1 MLHSMVILVL
11 IVCVT
16 RTLTNGR
23 PTGRCRGSIREAG
36 CTPASVFVK
45 KLKTEMLGNPP
56 PAMVFIMT
64 DDWRSVAETQSALR
78 QAAMPNTRTVA
89 LGGPERRGR
98 GRHRLC
104 REGIETNQSLCSQDA
119 LNHDPMAGAGSLS
132 SLGTFVEF
140 WAELEIVAEA
150 DVAVVGHSSN
160 VGRLIEAIRTKA
172 PAAVSVDIA
181 WNPN

>member
-1 MLHSMVILVL
+1 
-11 IVCVT
+11 
-16 RTLTNGR
+16 
-23 PTGRCRGSIREAG
+23 
-36 CTPASVFVK
+36 
-45 KLKTEMLGNPP
+45 
-56 PAMVFIMT
+56 
-64 DDWRSVAETQSALR
+64 
-78 QAAMPNTRTVA
+78 
-89 LGGPERRGR
+89 
-98 GRHRLC
+98 
-104 REGIETNQSLCSQDA
+104 
-119 LNHDPMAGAGSLS
+119 MAGAGSLS